1 MEDKELTERIQRLL
15 VVMQRLDAKIAPLL
29 EIDGEHFN
37 RRLVLE
43 NLNYDGTL
51 YTPFLLIQ
59 EYLKLFRG
67 MYNNMNK

>member
-1 MEDKELTERIQRLL
+1 
-15 VVMQRLDAKIAPLL
+15 MQRLDAKIAPLL